1 MRHQKAFRKFSRSS
15 SHRRALFRNMA
26 TSLLQHGKI
35 ETTVAKAK
43 DLRRV
48 SEKLITLA
56 GEDTLHRRRQAL
68 SYLLS
73 KEVVHNLF
81 SEIGPRFKQ
90 RPGGYTRITRT
101 RVRAGD
107 AAEMAVIELVE
118 EDYTPKSATKKTR
131 KKKAAGAAATTK
143 DSGTK
148 KSAKAKATAVETAD
162 AEDAPVEAMPENP
175 ATPAKEATKKAAKK
189 AKEPKK

>member
-26 TSLLQHGKI
+26 TSLLQHGRI

-43 DLRRV
+43 DLRRG

-81 SEIGPRFKQ
+81 AEIGPRFKQ

-107 AAEMAVIELVE
+107 ATEMAVIELVT
-118 EDYTPKSATKKTR
+118 EDYTPKGAAKKTR
-131 KKKAAGAAATTK
+131 KKKATGAADTAAA
-143 DSGTK
+143 DRAASK
-148 KSAKAKATAVETAD
+148 KNSAKASSAADVEAVED
-162 AEDAPVEAMPENP
+162 IPEGT
-175 ATPAKEATKKAAKK
+175 TP
-189 AKEPKK
+189 

>member
-15 SHRRALFRNMA
+15 SHRRALLRNMA

-101 RVRAGD
+101 RVRSGD
-107 AAEMAVIELVE
+107 AAEMAVIELVQ
-118 EDYTPKSATKKTR
+118 EDYSPKSATKKTR
-131 KKKAAGAAATTK
+131 KKKADGAADTASADK
-143 DSGTK
+143 GSSKK
-148 KSAKAKATAVETAD
+148 KSAKASVAADVETAEGDD
-162 AEDAPVEAMPENP
+162 ATVEAMPENP
-175 ATPAKEATKKAAKK
+175 ATPAKEATKKA
-189 AKEPKK
+189 KEPKE